1 MAHQL
6 CTPQLGRGIV
16 QTANDTCFV
25 RPSFLA
31 NGSCDVLGGL
41 GPVSCF
47 QYHFFFFFANSLKQ
61 LDEYG
66 GTLGSQAKE
75 DSGPLVIGC
84 GSLSEGL
91 SAQ

>member
-6 CTPQLGRGIV
+6 CTLQLGRGIE

-41 GPVSCF
+41 GPVPCF
-47 QYHFFFFFANSLKQ
+47 QYHFFFFVSSLKQ
-61 LDEYG
+61 LDEYD
-66 GTLGSQAKE
+66 GTVGSQAKE
-75 DSGPLVIGC
+75 DPGPLVVGC